1 MRNLKYGCAVVK
13 SSEAPEQASDKS
25 EQPKKTDKKAKTA
38 TAAKSDKK
46 DRPAKSGKVS
56 GRFWKLLGASADRN
70 VARSRGEVEASS
82 AFDGKAAGLDDDQL
96 RKASGL
102 LNLEGLAESADIPQ
116 FLAIAREAAD
126 RATGLRPF
134 DVQLEGALRMLAGDV
149 VEMATGEG
157 KTLSG
162 AIAAAGYALAGRKV
176 HVISVNDYLARRDA
190 EWMGPLLEAMGLS
203 VGWITE
209 DSTPEQRRAA
219 YQCDVTYGSVNEI
232 GFDMLRDQLVTDVAD
247 LVSPNPDVALI
258 DEADSVL
265 VDEALVPLVLAG
277 TTHRETPRI
286 EIIELVGTLTPGVD
300 YDSDDD
306 RRNIHLTET
315 GAQKV
320 EKTLG
325 GIDLYSEEHVVTTL
339 TEVNVALHAHVL
351 LQRDVHY
358 IVRDGKV
365 QLINASRGRIA
376 TLQRWPDGLQAA
388 VEAKEGIETTDTG
401 EVLDTI
407 TVQALINRYPR
418 VCGMTGTAL
427 AAGEQLRQFYRLGVS
442 PIEPN
447 TPNIREDEPDRVYI
461 TAAAKMEAILEHIAE
476 VHATGRPVLVGTRDV
491 AESEELFEKLVRRG
505 VPATVLNAKNDA
517 EEAAV
522 IAEAGALN
530 AVTVSTQMAGRGTDI
545 RLGGSEAGEDDD
557 RKAAVVELG
566 GLHVV
571 GTGRHHTQ
579 RLDNQLRG
587 RAGRQG
593 DPGSSVF
600 FSSWEDELVTSHL
613 DRAKLPM
620 DTDEDGRITSAKA
633 SGLIDHAQRVAEGR
647 LLDVH
652 ANTWRYNQ
660 LIAQQRAII
669 VDRRNTLLS
678 TTAARDELEKL
689 APQRFAELRG
699 TAEPGD
705 DELDEDLDTDAETT
719 EAEDESGRLMSED
732 ELERT
737 CRLIMLYHLDR
748 GWADHLA
755 YLADIRESIHLRA
768 LGRQNPL
775 DEFHRLAVDAF
786 TSLTADAIEAAQ
798 QTFETANITEETPGL
813 DLSKLARPTSTWTYM
828 VHDNPLQDDT
838 LSALSLPGVFR

>member
-1 MRNLKYGCAVVK
+1 M
-13 SSEAPEQASDKS
+13 
-25 EQPKKTDKKAKTA
+25 
-38 TAAKSDKK
+38 
-46 DRPAKSGKVS
+46 S
-56 GRFWKLLGASADRN
+56 GRFWKLLGASTEKNR
-70 VARSRGEVEASS
+70 ARSTEEVNAAAE
-82 AFDGKAAGLDDDQL
+82 FDAKAAELDDEQL
-96 RKASGL
+96 RKAAKL
-102 LNLEGLAESADIPQ
+102 LDLDALADSADIPQ
-116 FLAIAREAAD
+116 FLALAREAAD

-134 DVQLEGALRMLAGDV
+134 DVQLQGALRMLAGDV

-162 AIAAAGYALAGRKV
+162 AIAAAGYALAGRHV

-190 EWMGPLLEAMGLS
+190 EWMGPLLEAMGLT

-209 DSTPEQRRAA
+209 SSTAAERRAA
-219 YQCDVTYGSVNEI
+219 YACDVTYASVNEI
-232 GFDMLRDQLVTDVAD
+232 GFDVLRDQLVTDVAD

-258 DEADSVL
+258 DEADSVM

-277 TTHRETPRI
+277 TTHREQPRL
-286 EIIELVGTLTPGVD
+286 EIIALVGDMTPGVD
-300 YDSDDD
+300 YAADAD
-306 RRNIHLTET
+306 RRNIHLTEA
-315 GAQKV
+315 GATKV
-320 EKTLG
+320 EAALG
-325 GIDLYSEEHVVTTL
+325 GIDLYSEEHVATTL

-358 IVRDGKV
+358 IVRDGAV
-365 QLINASRGRIA
+365 HLINASRGRIA

-388 VEAKEGIETTDTG
+388 VEAKEGIETTETG

-407 TVQALINRYPR
+407 TVQALINRYPT

-427 AAGEQLRQFYRLGVS
+427 AAGEQLRQFYSLGVS
-442 PIEPN
+442 PIAPN

-461 TAAAKMEAILEHIAE
+461 TDAAKIDAIIDHIAE
-476 VHATGRPVLVGTRDV
+476 VHESGRPVLVGTQDV
-491 AESEELFEKLVRRG
+491 AESEELHRKLLRRG
-505 VPATVLNAKNDA
+505 VPAVVLNAKNDA

-522 IAEAGALN
+522 IAEAGALG

-545 RLGGSEAGEDDD
+545 RLGGSDESTHD
-557 RKAAVVELG
+557 AVVDLG

-571 GTGRHHTQ
+571 GTGRHLTE

-600 FSSWEDELVTSHL
+600 FASWDDDVVTSHL
-613 DRAKLPM
+613 EPGKLPTE
-620 DTDEDGRITSAKA
+620 TDPEKGDGRIVSPKA
-633 SGLIDHAQRVAEGR
+633 ASLLDHAQRIAEGK

-669 VDRRNTLLS
+669 VERRNKLLA
-678 TTAARDELEKL
+678 TPAAYEELQALAPERADEL
-689 APQRFAELRG
+689 AE
-699 TAEPGD
+699 
-705 DELDEDLDTDAETT
+705 
-719 EAEDESGRLMSED
+719 RLSPEQ
-732 ELERT
+732 LERI
-737 CRLIMLYHLDR
+737 CRQIMLYHLDR

-786 TSLTADAIEAAQ
+786 GSLASNAVEAAQ
-798 QTFETANITEETPGL
+798 QTFETADLVDGGDHEFDL

-838 LSALSLPGVFR
+838 LSVLSLPGVFR